1 MILAP
6 PAAGVGRPFLPA
18 APAGVGPLCIDVAL
32 SETGAERSLTLMI
45 RCSSLTSV
53 KNRAFTISAIQGFSD
68 LRQWGVDLPPH
79 PMVQQRMNR
88 LDRQLGGSWLL
99 RPPVHQYQT

>member
-1 MILAP
+1 MLAP

-18 APAGVGPLCIDVAL
+18 APAGVGPLCIELAL

-53 KNRAFTISAIQGFSD
+53 KNLACTLSFKLGQLD
-68 LRQWGVDLPPH
+68 LYQRGVEE
-79 PMVQQRMNR
+79 
-88 LDRQLGGSWLL
+88 WTYLL
-99 RPPVHQYQT
+99 APWFGRG